1 MSECTHDCSNCSEKG
16 NCQEITVEKPN
27 KLSSVRK
34 VIGVVSGK
42 GGVGKSLVSSLL
54 ASALQK
60 SGYRTAVLDADLTGP
75 SVPRMFG
82 IDGRAEGCADG
93 ILPAISRS
101 GVQIMSMMLP
111 RIIAKYQTRNLS
123 KMGKNPAQT
132 SQQKQMKWISIF
144 MMGFTIV
151 MGFFLP
157 SAMAIYWLIGGLI
170 SMAQTGITQL
180 VIAKSKKKHNR
191 SR

>member
-1 MSECTHDCSNCSEKG
+1 
-16 NCQEITVEKPN
+16 
-27 KLSSVRK
+27 
-34 VIGVVSGK
+34 
-42 GGVGKSLVSSLL
+42 
-54 ASALQK
+54 
-60 SGYRTAVLDADLTGP
+60 
-75 SVPRMFG
+75 
-82 IDGRAEGCADG
+82 
-93 ILPAISRS
+93 
-101 GVQIMSMMLP
+101 
-111 RIIAKYQTRNLS
+111 
-123 KMGKNPAQT
+123 MGKNPAQT